1 MTGMGRSGHGA
12 PSSRFA
18 AYFAGYF
25 GGYFGGYSFH
35 SCTGFPSAARSM

>member
-25 GGYFGGYSFH
+25 GGYSFH